1 MTGLSLLHVDKSFKI
16 KALYIVFFGSPA
28 VCSLGIQNT
37 VKPFIV
43 FDNNKLLPYLSNDM
57 QHFDKKQ
64 ILWAFFVLRSV
75 VARTDLRVY

>member
-1 MTGLSLLHVDKSFKI
+1 MRANFALKS
-16 KALYIVFFGSPA
+16 GSPV

-37 VKPFIV
+37 VKPFVV

-75 VARTDLRVY
+75 VARTDLRVR

>member
-1 MTGLSLLHVDKSFKI
+1 MQKI
-16 KALYIVFFGSPA
+16 KMRANFALKFGSPA
-28 VCSLGIQNT
+28 VCSLGIQNM
-37 VKPFIV
+37 VKPFVI

-75 VARTDLRVY
+75 VARTDLRVR